1 MNDARDAGRARS
13 QPEGSHVE
21 DGVVEHPNAEDFEN
35 AAALPADPTWFK
47 HAVFYEVL
55 VRAFFD
61 ANADGSG

>member
-1 MNDARDAGRARS
+1 M
-13 QPEGSHVE
+13 
-21 DGVVEHPNAEDFEN
+21 VEHPTAEDFDN

-61 ANADGSG
+61 FERRRIG